1 MDPKIQN
8 ETKQRMDKTVE
19 ALRHEFSRLRTGRA
33 SVALLDGVKVDSYGS
48 QMPINQVASLT
59 VSDSRT
65 IVITPWDKSIL
76 QEIEK
81 AIHKSD
87 IGLQPV
93 NDGKVVRI
101 GIPPLTEER
110 RKDLVKVAKRVT
122 EESRVAIRNSRREAN
137 EAVKKVQKDGKI
149 SEDDLKKW
157 ETEIQKMTDQYITNI
172 DSLLAN
178 KEKEVME
185 V

>member
-1 MDPKIQN
+1 MDPKIQA
-8 ETKQRMDKTVE
+8 ETKQRMDKTIE
-19 ALRHEFSRLRTGRA
+19 SLRNEFGKLRTGRA
-33 SVALLDGVKVDSYGS
+33 SIALLDGVKVDSYGS
-48 QMPINQVASLT
+48 LMPINQVASVS

-65 IVITPWDKSIL
+65 LVITPWDKSII

-81 AIHKSD
+81 SIHKSD
-87 IGLQPV
+87 LGLQPM

-101 GIPPLTEER
+101 SIPPLTEER

-122 EESRVAIRNSRREAN
+122 EEARVAVRNSRREAN
-137 EAVKKVQKDGKI
+137 EAVKKLQKDGKI

-157 ETEIQKMTDQYITNI
+157 EVEIQKMTDQYVTQV
-172 DSLLAN
+172 DTLLAN
-178 KEKEVME
+178 KEKEIME